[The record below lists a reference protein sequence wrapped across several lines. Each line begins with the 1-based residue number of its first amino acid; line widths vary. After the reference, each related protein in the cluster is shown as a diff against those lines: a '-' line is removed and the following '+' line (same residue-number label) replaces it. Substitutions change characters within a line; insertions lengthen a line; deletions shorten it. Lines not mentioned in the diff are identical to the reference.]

1 MTYTCEITT
10 IAFESHVRF
19 TRTIRFEAEDGARH
33 LREEITKYQNMGLNY
48 NAELKQKAPD
58 HFELIWTER
67 E

>member
-10 IAFESHVRF
+10 IEFEGKARF
-19 TRTIRFEAEDGARH
+19 TRTIQFEAEDGGRH
-33 LREEITKYQNMGLNY
+33 LRKEITKYENMGLNY